1 MPKST
6 PPSEKSAPGKRRRY
20 ALIGAGLLV
29 SAVVLLAVLA
39 LLNRKNQTVGMR
51 QEIQHDD
58 SAFSV
63 LGAVKAN
70 SVGNYVSQHSTEG
83 QFYVV
88 TLKVANHAKGA
99 NYSFD
104 KAVAILV
111 DESGKEYQISV
122 AGQKA
127 LDGETTKS
135 GGCESEIPPGGSCI
149 SDLVFELPKD
159 VRVSHLRVSGGG
171 KAGDVLDTI
180 FNGKKIIKV
189 ESE

>member
-1 MPKST
+1 MSKST
-6 PPSEKSAPGKRRRY
+6 PPSEKSAPGSLRRY
-20 ALIGAGLLV
+20 ALIAAGLLV
-29 SAVVLLAVLA
+29 FAVILLAVLA
-39 LLNRKNQTVGMR
+39 LLNRKNQTVGLR
-51 QEIQHDD
+51 QEIQYDD
-58 SAFSV
+58 FAFSV

-88 TLKVANHAKGA
+88 TLKIANHAQRV

-104 KAVAILV
+104 KSVAILV
-111 DESGKEYQISV
+111 DESGREYHISG

-149 SDLVFELPKD
+149 SDLVFELPKE

-180 FNGKKIIKV
+180 FYGKKIIKV